1 MAPHG
6 SLSAILLAFVVAAI
20 ALTPTVV
27 QADSSVPPGRFTD
40 AQRKQ
45 RLMQA
50 LPQIETL
57 MSDRMR
63 DFNLPGLAY
72 GVVIDDEVVLT
83 KGLGLRDVAAGA
95 RVDTTTVFRIAS
107 MTKSFTALAIL
118 KLRDGGKLRLED
130 PVDLYLPELR
140 KWTLPTKDSAPI
152 TIRQLLGHTAG
163 LPEDNPQGDRML
175 DITPE
180 ALSAWVGSGVPF
192 SSAPGSGFEYSNL
205 GFMLLGSVVTKVSG
219 RPFQQYITEE
229 ILMPLGMSSSY
240 WSASKVAADRL
251 AKGYRNEKEAWAEER
266 LLEDGAGAAMGGLMT
281 SADDLGRFVAM
292 MLSAY
297 PPRDDRE
304 RAPVARRTLREM
316 QNGLGYPSVLVVR
329 ELPGAP
335 LVARGGSYGYGLF
348 AIDDCTWGREV
359 SHSGGLPGFGSHMRW
374 LPDRGVGVFAMANL
388 TYANATSLTRA
399 AMTAL
404 YGTGALKSRA
414 AVPSPELVR
423 MTEAVTDL
431 LVDWKDDRA
440 RAIAADNLFLD
451 ESLEERRSSIA
462 KLRSG
467 LGSCKRGQL
476 DAENALRGKFR
487 IDCEAGWLNVELT
500 LAPVQPPRVQFLEVS
515 AGRPASSALKQ
526 TAEKLTAAIASG
538 THSLRLA
545 PSLKKEDV
553 AARLEATR
561 SAYGTCKLGD
571 VIDGDGVETA
581 RFMLACDRGA
591 LELALSVEEGQIT
604 KAMFGRPAEAVCV
617 P

>member
-6 SLSAILLAFVVAAI
+6 SLSAILGAFVVAAI
-20 ALTPTVV
+20 ALTPKVV

-57 MSDRMR
+57 LSDRMR
-63 DFNLPGLAY
+63 DANLPGLAY
-72 GVVIDDEVVLT
+72 GVVIDNEVVLS
-83 KGLGLRDVAAGA
+83 KGLGLSDVAAGA
-95 RVDTTTVFRIAS
+95 KVDGKTVFRIAS

-118 KLRDGGKLRLED
+118 KLRDAGKLRLDD
-130 PVDLYLPELR
+130 PADLYVPELR
-140 KWTLPTKDSAPI
+140 KWTLATKDSGPI

-163 LPEDNPQGDRML
+163 LPEDNPQGDRVL
-175 DITPE
+175 DLTPE
-180 ALSAWVGSGVPF
+180 AFSAWVGAGVPY
-192 SSAPGSGFEYSNL
+192 SNAPGSGFEYSNL

-229 ILMPLGMSSSY
+229 ILLPLGMQSTH
-240 WSASKVAADRL
+240 WSASKVAGSRL
-251 AKGYRNEKEAWAEER
+251 AKGYRREKESWVEEP

-297 PPRDDRE
+297 PPRDDPE
-304 RAPVARRTLREM
+304 RAPVARRTLRDM
-316 QNGLGYPSVLVVR
+316 QSGLGYPSVVVVR
-329 ELPGAP
+329 DAPGAP
-335 LVARGGSYGYGLF
+335 LIARGGSYGYGLF
-348 AIDDCTWGREV
+348 ATQDCMWGREV

-374 LPDRGVGVFAMANL
+374 LPDHGVGVFAMANL
-388 TYANATSLTRA
+388 TYADAASLTRA

-404 YGTGALKSRA
+404 YDTGALKSRA
-414 AVPSPELVR
+414 ALPSPELVR
-423 MTEAVTDL
+423 MTESVTDL

-451 ESLEERRSSIA
+451 ESLEERRSSIT

-476 DAENALRGKFR
+476 DAENALRGRFR

-515 AGRPASSALKQ
+515 AGRPASPALKQ
-526 TAEKLTAAIASG
+526 AAETLTAAMASG
-538 THSLRLA
+538 TRSLRLA
-545 PSLKKEDV
+545 PGLKKEDV

-571 VIDGDGVETA
+571 VIEGDGVGTA
-581 RFMLACDRGA
+581 KFMLACDRGA
-591 LELALSVEEGQIT
+591 LELSISVEEGRIT